1 MDYTIVVQTDLI
13 EFTKRVL
20 CLLQAGW
27 ELQGG
32 VSIAV
37 SESDEYKYTYYAQAL
52 IKKPRGIIRA

>member
-20 CLLQAGW
+20 GLLQAGW

-32 VSIAV
+32 VSISV

-52 IKKPRGIIRA
+52 IKKPQGITKL